1 MIKQSKYTFVPGN
14 MDSKYIKQN
23 LNRNKKR
30 NRQIQNKIQIVT
42 IG

>member
-1 MIKQSKYTFVPGN
+1 MIKQSKYTFAPGN
-14 MDSKYIKQN
+14 MDSKYIKQK